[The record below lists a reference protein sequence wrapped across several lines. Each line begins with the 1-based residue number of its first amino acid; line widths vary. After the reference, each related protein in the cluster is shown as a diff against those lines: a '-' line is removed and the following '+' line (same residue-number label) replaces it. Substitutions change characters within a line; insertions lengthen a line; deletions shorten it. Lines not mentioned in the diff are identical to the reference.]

1 MKHSQPTAASIVKS
15 AHDGEFAVPE
25 FQRGFVWTVGKVR
38 ELADSLTRNFPVGSI
53 LTWKSSTAI
62 QRGDADTTSQ
72 KSWIIDGQQRTTAL
86 CTLLGDRPAWWDSNN
101 RTWTDHLNA
110 FDVRL
115 DIGEN
120 DWTFVTRKSLAGRYI
135 RVRDILNSDDL
146 YALAKELAHGGHAF
160 TSNISVLANHLQA
173 VAKIKDAI
181 LPNVEID
188 DTIELTEVAEIFNG

>member
-15 AHDGEFAVPE
+15 ARDGEFAVPE

-86 CTLLGDRPAWWDSNN
+86 CTLLGDRPAWWDTNN

-115 DIGEN
+115 DIGEKRL
-120 DWTFVTRKSLAGRYI
+120 DIRHPQIACRSLHPSQR
-135 RVRDILNSDDL
+135 
-146 YALAKELAHGGHAF
+146 H
-160 TSNISVLANHLQA
+160 
-173 VAKIKDAI
+173 
-181 LPNVEID
+181 
-188 DTIELTEVAEIFNG
+188 IELG